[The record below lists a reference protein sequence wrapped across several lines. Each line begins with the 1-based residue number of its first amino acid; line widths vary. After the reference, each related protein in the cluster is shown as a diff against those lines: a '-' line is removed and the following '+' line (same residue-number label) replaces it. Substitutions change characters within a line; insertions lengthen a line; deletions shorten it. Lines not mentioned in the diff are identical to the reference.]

1 VQYAA
6 VAAHVHFKLQIVEEV
21 AAVHTGGVER
31 LLRGQVGENFVLGQ
45 AAQIVQFHG
54 HVQRL
59 VQIRVQLVL
68 THPQCSRQPGRH
80 GRQSDKAYPKFSEH

>member
-1 VQYAA
+1 MQYAA
-6 VAAHVHFKLQIVEEV
+6 VAAHVHFELQIVEEV